1 MYKLQNIHENIMQTS
16 AGRDGATAYRATPS
30 PELPPPASSH
40 SLRPSLREKTKEKFT
55 VFANAA
61 ATACGCLL
69 RSIFRFPFSLFL
81 SNEKLLSIK
90 YLLSRRILWHKSR
103 LTVLLLAQ
111 NVACFS
117 LCFPAIRWPSEISG
131 A

>member
-1 MYKLQNIHENIMQTS
+1 MKILCKQM
-16 AGRDGATAYRATPS
+16 RDDGATAYRATPS
-30 PELPPPASSH
+30 PVIPLSLPPPASSH
-40 SLRPSLREKTKEKFT
+40 SLRPSLRKKRRKSSL
-55 VFANAA
+55 
-61 ATACGCLL
+61 CLPTRPPPL
-69 RSIFRFPFSLFL
+69 AVASRAQFSAFPFLFL

-103 LTVLLLAQ
+103 LTVLRAQ

-117 LCFPAIRWPSEISG
+117 LCFPAIRWPSEIFG